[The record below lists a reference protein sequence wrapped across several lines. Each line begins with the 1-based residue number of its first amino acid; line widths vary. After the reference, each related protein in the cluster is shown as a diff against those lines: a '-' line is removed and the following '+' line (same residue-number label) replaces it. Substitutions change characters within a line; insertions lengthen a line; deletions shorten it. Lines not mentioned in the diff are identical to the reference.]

1 MLLFEFL
8 FLTSY
13 LFILIQIMTNSSYL
27 FQFKLIHFLLFLHN
41 KVILTQDFSR
51 LLLLSIILVLLLPK
65 TSFNAYK
72 FVLILGSFLLHNFI
86 EMILLKFKLIFFF
99 KKKGLY
105 SLFHFL
111 LELFLHLITF
121 IS

>member
-1 MLLFEFL
+1 MLLLEFL
-8 FLTSY
+8 FLTRYS
-13 LFILIQIMTNSSYL
+13 FILILTMTNSAYL
-27 FQFKLIHFLLFLHN
+27 FQFKLINFLLFLDN
-41 KVILTQDFSR
+41 KVILTQDLSR
-51 LLLLSIILVLLLPK
+51 LLLLFIILVLLLPK
-65 TSFNAYK
+65 ASFNAYK
-72 FVLILGSFLLHNFI
+72 LVLILLSLLLHNLI

>member
-1 MLLFEFL
+1 MLLLEFL
-8 FLTSY
+8 FLTRYS
-13 LFILIQIMTNSSYL
+13 FILILTMTNSTYL
-27 FQFKLIHFLLFLHN
+27 FQFKLINFLLFLDN

-72 FVLILGSFLLHNFI
+72 FVLILRSLLLHNFI

>member
-13 LFILIQIMTNSSYL
+13 LFILIQIMTNSAYL

-72 FVLILGSFLLHNFI
+72 FVLILGSLLLHNFI